1 MHCKCVLIREIHA
14 QHSEAVLNKAE
25 LVDAMHERSGLS
37 KSDAEKALNAFI
49 DSIQGA
55 VAGGERVTLPGFG
68 SFTPTERK
76 ARTGRNPRTG
86 EPVQIPAGKSARF
99 TVGTKFKAQVSGR

>member
-1 MHCKCVLIREIHA
+1 
-14 QHSEAVLNKAE
+14 LNKAE

-55 VAGGERVTLPGFG
+55 VAAGDRVTLPGFG
-68 SFTPTERK
+68 SFVPTERK

-86 EPVQIPAGKSARF
+86 EPVDIPAAKSARF
-99 TVGTKFKAQVSGR
+99 TVGTKFKAQVAGR

>member
-1 MHCKCVLIREIHA
+1 
-14 QHSEAVLNKAE
+14 LNKAE

-55 VAGGERVTLPGFG
+55 VAGGDRVTLPGFG

-86 EPVQIPAGKSARF
+86 EPVQIEATKSARF
-99 TVGTKFKAQVSGR
+99 SVGTKFKAQVKAQVSGR